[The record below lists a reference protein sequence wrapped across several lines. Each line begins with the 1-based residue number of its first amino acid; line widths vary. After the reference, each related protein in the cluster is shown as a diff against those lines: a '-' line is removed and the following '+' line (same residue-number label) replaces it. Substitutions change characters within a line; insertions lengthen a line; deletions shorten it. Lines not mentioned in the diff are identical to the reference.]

1 MQVPLVEFTNTNSS
15 YRGVHPCTA
24 ARTISKDGDMSSILS
39 AANEAKRYARIH
51 AVVPRA
57 HPGDRIRPG
66 VLMSTK
72 SREQT
77 STTHAVSKKQKAKD
91 KRAAIAEVCIGIWAV
106 WISLSRYSSLS
117 SLTLARSLALAR
129 AVLLALSLSLLHA
142 LARSLARS
150 PL

>member
-77 STTHAVSKKQKAKD
+77 STTHAVSKKQKAAD
-91 KRAAIAEVCIGIWAV
+91 KRAAIVEVYICCIGIWGVSWSMAL
-106 WISLSRYSSLS
+106 SLLRSCS
-117 SLTLARSLALAR
+117 RSLALSHPSA
-129 AVLLALSLSLLHA
+129 LALLRCTHIVSH
-142 LARSLARS
+142 R
-150 PL
+150 